1 MRTDQHLWSSQ
12 GFSLATSLS
21 SKLLFTH
28 LRRDPVCIPVH
39 TEDQQTSF
47 NFASSCLSLTCLKG
61 RITLD
66 SCSLILT
73 QFDFHQNANKVLL
86 SSISLEELTSKAYGS
101 CVCKTIQDAIFS
113 ERQSTK
119 KDKFFLFHVFQE
131 GNIIPGA
138 GLFWRLTMH
147 SCCTF
152 NNSSI
157 SECSSRD
164 KHSQDEGSVSIL

>member
-1 MRTDQHLWSSQ
+1 MTIFPLLLLGSTATLHFVNLPGGAGSYRDQKCSGAQRMRTDQHLWSPQ

-101 CVCKTIQDAIFS
+101 CVCKTI
-113 ERQSTK
+113 
-119 KDKFFLFHVFQE
+119 
-131 GNIIPGA
+131 
-138 GLFWRLTMH
+138 
-147 SCCTF
+147 
-152 NNSSI
+152 
-157 SECSSRD
+157 
-164 KHSQDEGSVSIL
+164 

>member
-1 MRTDQHLWSSQ
+1 MTIFPLLLLGSTATLHFVNLPGGAGSYRDQKCSGAQRVRTDQHLWSSQ

-101 CVCKTIQDAIFS
+101 CVCKTI
-113 ERQSTK
+113 
-119 KDKFFLFHVFQE
+119 
-131 GNIIPGA
+131 
-138 GLFWRLTMH
+138 
-147 SCCTF
+147 
-152 NNSSI
+152 
-157 SECSSRD
+157 
-164 KHSQDEGSVSIL
+164 